1 MTTPHSTIADILA
14 NIAVSHEYL
23 RRSCQNLG
31 EATNADDV
39 ELATAFV
46 LSAGGEIERWVKAL
60 GEASE

>member
-1 MTTPHSTIADILA
+1 MTIADIIT

-23 RRSCQNLG
+23 RRSCANLG
-31 EATNADDV
+31 KATNADDV
-39 ELATAFV
+39 ALAAAFV